1 MAGLEIDP
9 SANRAR
15 NGHRHT
21 RAQSF
26 LNGPKGLPLITC
38 FDQDHTA
45 WIKAKTVKSMAVRV
59 AVISKPTGRGNE
71 QNRPALRHAIEKS
84 HNEAE
89 SRRDVPCRLGHDFM
103 HGLQGKTALRQI
115 SVEIGKT

>member
-45 WIKAKTVKSMAVRV
+45 WIKAETVKSMAVRA

-84 HNEAE
+84 HHEAE
-89 SRRDVPCRLGHDFM
+89 GRRDVPCRLGHDFM